1 VILAGPSDPT
11 TSTAASFSFGT
22 VTPPLSPVGFE
33 CSLDGGAFTPCQSPA
48 FYAGL
53 GNGSHTFS
61 VRAVNAAG
69 AGAEADF
76 AWTIAATAPGVTI
89 DPVGGS
95 PVGSTITVTGSASAQ
110 PSGAAIN
117 KIEYSVDGG
126 AFQAGPTIVQG
137 TSTTFAIPFTSPA
150 APKLQE
156 VCVRARDV
164 RGTLSTP
171 TCVLIAWFDVAAG
184 FATGDLTL
192 PSPAGA
198 YVADEDLEGTALLN
212 LNTKYKKNG
221 TVPEGA
227 TTFSFLAAGLEFTS
241 TSYDWLV
248 ISGNLVQLRA
258 SGTINGTG
266 NYQIL
271 VTARDNG
278 NSSPKTDAVRIRIVD
293 ASGGSII
300 YDNQP
305 GAPETAEPAILITGG
320 NLVVHN

>member
-1 VILAGPSDPT
+1 M
-11 TSTAASFSFGT
+11 
-22 VTPPLSPVGFE
+22 
-33 CSLDGGAFTPCQSPA
+33 
-48 FYAGL
+48 
-53 GNGSHTFS
+53 
-61 VRAVNAAG
+61 AG
-69 AGAEADF
+69 A
-76 AWTIAATAPGVTI
+76 T
-89 DPVGGS
+89 PVLTMRRRDGN
-95 PVGSTITVTGSASAQ
+95 SAKALECTFMSCLAV
-110 PSGAAIN
+110 
-117 KIEYSVDGG
+117 SVDGG

-305 GAPETAEPAILITGG
+305 GAPETAEVKGLGHRTNVPRRRLARQPPCFEAVPWTASATPRAPAGAISRR
-320 NLVVHN
+320 LVHDRPAVRPS